1 MNNAFFFQT
10 QQIPDSSSI
19 FDQFKQQKIF
29 FSYFPIDQNYYLF
42 LYGQESSDINR
53 FYQSVEVIQELDSKQ
68 RKIRSL
74 RGFFLYALE
83 IMGKAED
90 SEILQTNLQPFFWR
104 KVKNII
110 RQNKKAALQ
119 EFLFGY
125 ESAKSNSSQ
134 GSNPQIEEMI
144 KTLQN
149 QVNSL
154 QDRISDLETTLENS
168 KYALSGTLDAPDG
181 TKIIQQGDYSTL
193 EVKKGPSLPENES
206 EVRDPTS
213 QRKGMESKS
222 VSEASK
228 SPLTPL
234 SESQQY
240 NIPSN
245 EEKAL
250 NRPNFVTLGKIP
262 EEEQIE
268 IIKTGFQLQAE
279 GKLSLKKYYEST
291 DPNISFVRSYTN
303 SGRKEVLNQQ
313 IYITVQF
320 YLVDF
325 MKMVDAKQNTYQ
337 RKQFLEFFDNLMKL
351 PPYQKQF
358 SDKEF
363 RKLLFFP
370 VVNAIQTTERG
381 PWIIQVSV
389 AQTLMHDFYPFHFPP
404 SFFSCSSNIN
414 LQVKFSIIRA
424 FAQEDSLKKTY
435 LLQSF
440 FNRYA
445 KRSNSIQAQVKREVL
460 QEFHNL
466 LKYKTIQPEFEFSV
480 DGNYFTQKYNIQL
493 EDIRSYKIIHFYEII
508 HY

>member
-1 MNNAFFFQT
+1 MLQRQPISFTDEKFNLDYLTFNLPNSIGRISEIAEIFYRYTFNSKIYDVETEKTTIILEDKSFTHTITFRLENNPWNKRTLFIHFAGYNSRRIYFLIKEGCFSISQLNCSNLKVGRVDIQFIRSNQSNDTDASEFLEKSKQT
-10 QQIPDSSSI
+10 FLNNYKDRSWEGYEDKNAKLQSLALGDRDSS
-19 FDQFKQQKIF
+19 
-29 FSYFPIDQNYYLF
+29 YYLRIYTIHSALKF
-42 LYGQESSDINR
+42 ELEIKNKTANSLGLLLLNG
-53 FYQSVEVIQELDSKQ
+53 FYQYFESTTSRIFLKHLEKSLYLQTCFTDWLLY
-68 RKIRSL
+68 SL
-74 RGFFLYALE
+74 R
-83 IMGKAED
+83 
-90 SEILQTNLQPFFWR
+90 N
-104 KVKNII
+104 KVPKP
-110 RQNKKAALQ
+110 KK
-119 EFLFGY
+119 Y
-125 ESAKSNSSQ
+125 
-134 GSNPQIEEMI
+134 
-144 KTLQN
+144 
-149 QVNSL
+149 
-154 QDRISDLETTLENS
+154 
-168 KYALSGTLDAPDG
+168 
-181 TKIIQQGDYSTL
+181 
-193 EVKKGPSLPENES
+193 
-206 EVRDPTS
+206 
-213 QRKGMESKS
+213 
-222 VSEASK
+222 
-228 SPLTPL
+228 
-234 SESQQY
+234 
-240 NIPSN
+240 
-245 EEKAL
+245 
-250 NRPNFVTLGKIP
+250 FVT
-262 EEEQIE
+262 
-268 IIKTGFQLQAE
+268 
-279 GKLSLKKYYEST
+279 SYLKKYFLTNIEDLKFYRLLQF
-291 DPNISFVRSYTN
+291 ISFVRSYTN

-424 FAQEDSLKKTY
+424 FTQEDSLKKTY

-466 LKYKTIQPEFEFSV
+466 LKYKIIQPEFEFSV